1 MKEYSLPYGSG
12 EQKVMLPEEHILYD
26 IHGNK
31 AAVAGD
37 IKAATLEALRNP
49 IESAPLKDV
58 VKAGDKVA
66 VIVSDI
72 TRLVRTADFLPVVID
87 EINAGGVP
95 DSDITIVVA
104 TGTHRAHT
112 PEEDVMVCGADI
124 VKRIKIHQHDC
135 RNNDELVD
143 LGVTSRGTPILIDK
157 TVLDADKII
166 ITGALSLHPM
176 AGFGGGRK
184 AVMPGVSG
192 YATITPF

>member
-104 TGTHRAHT
+104 TYRTATLPLLWQPARTAPT
-112 PEEDVMVCGADI
+112 RR
-124 VKRIKIHQHDC
+124 K
-135 RNNDELVD
+135 
-143 LGVTSRGTPILIDK
+143 K
-157 TVLDADKII
+157 TLWFAAPVL
-166 ITGALSLHPM
+166 
-176 AGFGGGRK
+176 
-184 AVMPGVSG
+184 
-192 YATITPF
+192 